1 MFYYE
6 LENKICISQKQ
17 YPSMEEISESKA
29 KEREGTLYLLH
40 EMDPEVSRRS
50 FSVTDPS
57 LAFLEE
63 EGINLLQKSEPKE
76 IYPDWFISRI
86 HKGDIQA
93 INTAYPTWKDAL
105 NYTLPQ
111 KWKLHI
117 AGMGDVGGTLI
128 TGLRLLGGEKISGI
142 GIYDKNEHHLNR
154 WEQEINQ
161 ILSPIPEKK
170 HPEISILSEDEI
182 FDCDLFMF
190 CISVGVPP
198 VGKEK
203 KDVRIA
209 QFEGNKKIVKAY
221 AKMAREKNFKGI
233 FAVVSDPVDLLCKAA
248 FLESN
253 KDDNGSLDFK
263 GLAADQ
269 IRGYGLGVMN
279 ARAAYYANK
288 EPHLKDYLKEGRA
301 FGPHGEGL
309 IIANSIKNYHK
320 EWSKELTTKAKTA
333 NLKVRSTGFKPYIA
347 PALSSGSLSILAT
360 IMGDWHYSATF
371 MGGVFMGAK
380 NRNTPT
386 GIELERLDLPN
397 NLLNEL
403 ENTFKLLRSFL

>member
-6 LENKICISQKQ
+6 LENKIFISQKQ
-17 YPSMEEISESKA
+17 YKTMKEVSENKA
-29 KEREGTLYLLH
+29 KARQGTIYLLH
-40 EMDPEVSRRS
+40 EKNPEISRRS
-50 FSVTDPS
+50 FSVKDPS
-57 LAFLEE
+57 LVFLER
-63 EGINLLQKSEPKE
+63 EGIDLLQKSEIKKTL
-76 IYPDWFISRI
+76 PDWFISRI
-86 HKGDIQA
+86 HEGNVQA

-105 NYTLPQ
+105 NYTLPNN
-111 KWKLHI
+111 WKIHI
-117 AGMGDVGGTLI
+117 AGMGDVGGTLV
-128 TGLRLLGGEKISGI
+128 TGLRLLGGDKISEI
-142 GIYDKNEHHLNR
+142 GIYDKNENHTKR
-154 WEQEINQ
+154 WELEINQ
-161 ILSPIPEKK
+161 ILSPCPEKK
-170 HPEISILSEDEI
+170 HPKICILSEDKI
-182 FDCDLFMF
+182 FDCDLFIF

-198 VGKEK
+198 IGKEK

-221 AKMAREKNFKGI
+221 AKMAREQNFKGI
-233 FAVVSDPVDLLCKAA
+233 FAVVSDPVDLLCKTA

-253 KDDNGSLDFK
+253 KNDDHHYDFK

-288 EPHLKDYLKEGRA
+288 DPLLKHYLKEGRA

-309 IIANSIKNYHK
+309 IIADSIQNYN
-320 EWSKELTTKAKTA
+320 EELSKQLTEKAKTA

-347 PALSSGSLSILAT
+347 PAISSGSLSILAT

-386 GIELERLDLPN
+386 GIEVEKLDLPSS
-397 NLLNEL
+397 LVNEL
-403 ENTFKLLRSFL
+403 ENTYNLLRSFL